1 MIFKQ
6 NFDFRSPLHLCS
18 LLGLARREVR
28 QDVYRTSDE
37 PSPHPAVSPP
47 VTRYSLCR
55 HLLERKFAGENSWKF
70 LDVFPCHKN
79 YLSQD
84 ILVTAEDCKE
94 GSKVRF

>member
-18 LLGLARREVR
+18 LLGLARPEVR

-47 VTRYSLCR
+47 VTRYSLCT
-55 HLLERKFAGENSWKF
+55 HLLVRKSAGEKSGNFQMFF
-70 LDVFPCHKN
+70 LQKTTSAKIS
-79 YLSQD
+79 LSLQK
-84 ILVTAEDCKE
+84 TAKKDP
-94 GSKVRF
+94 R